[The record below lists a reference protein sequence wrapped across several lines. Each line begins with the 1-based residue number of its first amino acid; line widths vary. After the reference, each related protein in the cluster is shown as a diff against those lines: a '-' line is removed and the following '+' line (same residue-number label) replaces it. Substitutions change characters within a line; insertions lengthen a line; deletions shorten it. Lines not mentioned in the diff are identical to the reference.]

1 MKIFYIVDVTEPNQH
16 LVKVSMKIPAS
27 GLEAIDVFLP
37 SWSPGSYLMRE
48 YSRHVRSFKASSSNG
63 EVLFHEQTKK
73 GVWKIDPKLSQLK
86 NKLVQ
91 EITVQ
96 YEIYCHEL
104 TVRTSHV
111 DSTHAFLHGPSYLM
125 GVLGEDLVDPELTIR
140 FSSSWS
146 KISTALKDIS
156 PSREVFHYTASSYDE
171 LIDAPIEIGC
181 HETDGFMIGKIPHE
195 LAFYGLTYPHKN
207 NLKSDIKKIVEHVSG
222 TMGGIPYDKYTFIT
236 HFVPKLYGG
245 LEHLNSTALH
255 FDGRKLGNRKDYL
268 NWLALV
274 AHEYFHLWNI
284 KRIRPRELGP
294 FDYLNEGYT
303 SMLWLAEGLTSF
315 MDNLFVLKSQLCSLE
330 EYLEM
335 IRSDFETYFHTPGRK
350 FHSLED
356 SSFNAWIKL
365 YRPDENS
372 KNSSISYYLKGGLV
386 FSVLNILLIEKG
398 KHFDDFLK
406 LLWKSYEQRPSVG
419 LTKDEVYG
427 FVRELVG
434 AEGLDIFQDMIETTK
449 EIDFEKYYAQ
459 IGLKFNWD
467 APKTPYLGAD
477 FEYRD
482 DRVIVK
488 SVTLD
493 SPAYKYGL
501 NAGDEILAIN
511 GLRFLKADAHDFTKL
526 FIAGMNY
533 DFVISRLDKISSLSI
548 VFEETPKSLKEI
560 QVINRDKALK
570 ALGA

>member
-1 MKIFYIVDVTEPNQH
+1 
-16 LVKVSMKIPAS
+16 
-27 GLEAIDVFLP
+27 
-37 SWSPGSYLMRE
+37 
-48 YSRHVRSFKASSSNG
+48 
-63 EVLFHEQTKK
+63 
-73 GVWKIDPKLSQLK
+73 
-86 NKLVQ
+86 
-91 EITVQ
+91 
-96 YEIYCHEL
+96 
-104 TVRTSHV
+104 
-111 DSTHAFLHGPSYLM
+111 
-125 GVLGEDLVDPELTIR
+125 
-140 FSSSWS
+140 
-146 KISTALKDIS
+146 
-156 PSREVFHYTASSYDE
+156 
-171 LIDAPIEIGC
+171 
-181 HETDGFMIGKIPHE
+181 
-195 LAFYGLTYPHKN
+195 
-207 NLKSDIKKIVEHVSG
+207 
-222 TMGGIPYDKYTFIT
+222 MGGMPYDKYIFIT

-274 AHEYFHLWNI
+274 AHEYFHLWNV

-303 SMLWLAEGLTSF
+303 TMLWLAEGLTSF

-335 IRSDFETYFHTPGRK
+335 VRSDFETYFHTPGRK

-372 KNSSISYYLKGGLV
+372 KNSSVSYYLKGGLV
-386 FSVLNILLIEKG
+386 FSILNILLIEKG

-406 LLWKSYEQRPSVG
+406 LLWKSYEDRPLEGVS
-419 LTKDEVYG
+419 KQEV
-427 FVRELVG
+427 FDLVRELVG
-434 AEGLDIFQDMIETTK
+434 AEGFDLFQDMIETTK
-449 EIDFEKYYAQ
+449 EIDFEKYYAR

-467 APKTPYLGAD
+467 SPKSPYLGAD

-482 DRVIVK
+482 ERVFVK

-493 SPAYKYGL
+493 SPAYKFGL

-511 GLRFLKADAHDFTKL
+511 NLRFLKADAHDFSKL

-533 DFVISRLDKISSLSI
+533 DLLISRLDKLSTLSI
-548 VFEETPKSLKEI
+548 VFEETPRTLKEI
-560 QVINRDKALK
+560 QVIDREKALK
-570 ALGA
+570 ALGV